1 MRKRAMVIGLLLVP
15 LATGGAVLLAMSSH
29 QSTPK
34 TKASISLPISEDT
47 TSDYSPGEGSG
58 FVLAPSDANAEARD
72 LKHQQPE
79 EQQERDAPKQP
90 SSEDIDSDHAAT
102 EVLFASESES
112 GSAAIVEGAPPTI
125 SSARDFIN
133 SYAFASRRL
142 SGRAG
147 AGAGGGG
154 AGAGAAGQSSESAPS
169 ADSKSPQSTSTSA
182 EEPASTGEPQAS
194 HPQDS
199 DENQP
204 GASDTSQDQS
214 GGSHDETATGNDR
227 DESAAEETPPQITP
241 VPYFPPEDER
251 PHVTVP
257 EPSTLMLLG
266 LGLLACA
273 AASRRRR
280 VKAK

>member
-15 LATGGAVLLAMSSH
+15 LATGGAVLLAKSSH

-34 TKASISLPISEDT
+34 TKATISLPISEEMP
-47 TSDYSPGEGSG
+47 SDHSPGEGSG
-58 FVLAPSDANAEARD
+58 FVLAPSDATAEPRD
-72 LKHQQPE
+72 LKHQQSE
-79 EQQERDAPKQP
+79 EQQEREAPKQP
-90 SSEDIDSDHAAT
+90 SSEDINSDHAAT
-102 EVLFASESES
+102 EVLFASESD
-112 GSAAIVEGAPPTI
+112 SAEIVEGAPPTI
-125 SSARDFIN
+125 SSARDFFN
-133 SYAFASRRL
+133 SYAFANSRRS
-142 SGRAG
+142 SGSAG
-147 AGAGGGG
+147 SV
-154 AGAGAAGQSSESAPS
+154 AAGQSSGSAPS

-199 DENQP
+199 GEDQP
-204 GASDTSQDQS
+204 GASDTSQDQVGS
-214 GGSHDETATGNDR
+214 GESHDETTTGNNG
-227 DESAAEETPPQITP
+227 DESAAEDTPPQIIP
-241 VPYFPPEDER
+241 VPYFPPEDDR

>member
-15 LATGGAVLLAMSSH
+15 LATGGAVLLAKSAH

-34 TKASISLPISEDT
+34 TKATISLPISEDT
-47 TSDYSPGEGSG
+47 PSDYSAGEGSG
-58 FVLAPSDANAEARD
+58 FVLAPSDATAEPRD
-72 LKHQQPE
+72 LKQQQSE
-79 EQQERDAPKQP
+79 EQQKREAPKQP
-90 SSEDIDSDHAAT
+90 SSEDTDSDHAAT

-112 GSAAIVEGAPPTI
+112 GSGEIVEGAAPTI
-125 SSARDFIN
+125 SSARDFFN
-133 SYAFASRRL
+133 SYAFANSRRS
-142 SGRAG
+142 SGSAG
-147 AGAGGGG
+147 TGTGTAGH
-154 AGAGAAGQSSESAPS
+154 SSGSAPS
-169 ADSKSPQSTSTSA
+169 ADSKTPQSTSTSA
-182 EEPASTGEPQAS
+182 EEPASTGEPQTS

-214 GGSHDETATGNDR
+214 GGSHEETATGNDA
-227 DESAAEETPPQITP
+227 DESAAEDTPSQTIP
-241 VPYFPPEDER
+241 VDYFPPADER